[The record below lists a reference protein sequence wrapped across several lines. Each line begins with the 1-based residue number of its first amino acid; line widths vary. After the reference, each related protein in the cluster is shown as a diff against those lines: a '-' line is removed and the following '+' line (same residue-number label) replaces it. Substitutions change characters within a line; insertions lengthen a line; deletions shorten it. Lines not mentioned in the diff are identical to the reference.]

1 MGKGYSAVTFAPV
14 PTMKLLII
22 DTSTTTCS
30 VAVTDGPQI
39 LAESLV
45 NLPGPSSSRLSD
57 CIAQAISLAGCQIA
71 DLDGFGLSIGP
82 GAFTGLRVGL
92 ATVKGLAMATGK
104 PIAGISS
111 LALLAANITGSALPV
126 CPLFDARKGEVYA
139 GLYRCLSEPVALQ
152 PDCVI
157 SPSALVPTLTGEIL
171 FVGDGAARYRS
182 LIQDQLGTRAHF
194 APVRANSPRA
204 AAAAALVADLLSQDS
219 GVAPADLK
227 PVYLRLSEAEVSRLA
242 NR

>member
-1 MGKGYSAVTFAPV
+1 MGKGHSAVTLAPA
-14 PTMKLLII
+14 PAMKLLII

-57 CIAQAISLAGCQIA
+57 CIAQVVSLAGCQLT
-71 DLDGFGLSIGP
+71 DLDGFGVTIGP

-139 GLYRCLSEPVALQ
+139 GLYQCLTEPVSLQ

-157 SPSALVPTLTGEIL
+157 SPSALVSTLTGEIL
-171 FVGDGAARYRS
+171 FIGDGAVRYRS
-182 LIQDQLGTRAHF
+182 LIQEQLGARAHF
-194 APVRANSPRA
+194 APARANAPRA
-204 AAAAALVADLLSQDS
+204 ATAATLVTDILSTNS
-219 GVAPADLK
+219 GVTPAALK

-242 NR
+242 NQ

>member
-1 MGKGYSAVTFAPV
+1 MLASSPA
-14 PTMKLLII
+14 MKLLII
-22 DTSTTTCS
+22 DTATTTCS
-30 VAVTDGPQI
+30 VAITDGPQI

-57 CIAQAISLAGCQIA
+57 CIAQAISLAGCPLME
-71 DLDGFGLSIGP
+71 LDGFGVTIGP

-104 PIAGISS
+104 PIAAISS
-111 LALLAANITGSALPV
+111 LALLAANISGSALTV

-139 GLYRCLSEPVALQ
+139 GLYQCLTEPVPLQ

-157 SPSALVPTLTGEIL
+157 SPSALVTTLTGEML
-171 FVGDGAARYRS
+171 FIGDGAARYRS
-182 LIQDQLGTRAHF
+182 FIEDHLGTRAHF

-204 AAAAALVADLLSQDS
+204 AAAATLVAEILSTGS
-219 GVAPADLK
+219 GAAPAALN